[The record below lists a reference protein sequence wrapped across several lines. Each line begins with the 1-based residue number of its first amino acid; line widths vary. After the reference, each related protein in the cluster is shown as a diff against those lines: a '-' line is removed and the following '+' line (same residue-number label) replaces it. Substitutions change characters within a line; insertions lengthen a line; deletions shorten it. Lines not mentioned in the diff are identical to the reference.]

1 MIGAAFLHRAP
12 LATPMAHHQTHAQG
26 NTANANAMGRMVPTR
41 HALPREN
48 RERIVAILNQNLADS
63 FDLYTQTK
71 QAHWNVKGMNFYQL
85 HLLFDELAEVVEK
98 HVDLVAERAT
108 ALGGLAMGTARMAA
122 ANSRLPEFPVEGV
135 DEMTYVEA
143 LVERYATHAT
153 NLGTAINEVDAL
165 HDKGTADLL
174 TDIVRDVDQS
184 LYFLEAHTQNLAR
197 R

>member
-1 MIGAAFLHRAP
+1 
-12 LATPMAHHQTHAQG
+12 MAHHQTQSAHG
-26 NTANANAMGRMVPTR
+26 ANVGTRMVPTR

-48 RERIVAILNQNLADS
+48 RERIVAVLNQSLADS

-85 HLLFDELAEVVEK
+85 HLLFDELAETVEK
-98 HVDLVAERAT
+98 HVDLLAERAT

-122 ANSRLPEFPVEGV
+122 KASRLPELPTEAV

-143 LVERYATHAT
+143 LIERYATHAT
-153 NLGTAINEVDAL
+153 NVGMAINEVDAL
-165 HDKGTADLL
+165 HDKGTADML
-174 TDIVRDVDQS
+174 TDIVRDVDQA
-184 LYFLEAHTQNLAR
+184 LYFLEAHTQNVAR